1 MGHRLFC
8 VRYTSNM
15 SIWQGE
21 PTLADL
27 RHIQRE
33 SMAAFLGIDFI
44 EIGADHLRGTMPVD
58 QRTRQPFGI
67 LHGGASVV
75 LAETLASTAAFLCID
90 RERFMSVGQEI
101 NANHLRSV
109 KSGLVTGVTRPFHI
123 GRRTQ
128 VWGIEITDELGR
140 LTCVARITM
149 AIVERTR
156 S

>member
-1 MGHRLFC
+1 
-8 VRYTSNM
+8 
-15 SIWQGE
+15 
-21 PTLADL
+21 
-27 RHIQRE
+27 
-33 SMAAFLGIDFI
+33 
-44 EIGADHLRGTMPVD
+44 
-58 QRTRQPFGI
+58 
-67 LHGGASVV
+67 
-75 LAETLASTAAFLCID
+75 
-90 RERFMSVGQEI
+90 MSVGQEI

-123 GRRTQ
+123 GKRTQ